1 MIVVPESLF
10 RYRPISSKSWANLL
24 DRELKSLEKAY
35 LWFSSFEDLNDPME
49 GYIEHSIDSTIKQL
63 GLLAD
68 TSQLADVA
76 TSFLDTRKTTA
87 VCSMSTSY
95 ENGMMWSLYAN
106 THQGLCIEYEPKSI
120 MNWMVESMPLLKVA
134 YSQKPPT
141 LLNSPID
148 FMSIIHDQNFEQVA
162 TSMLATKV
170 EHWRGEEE
178 FRFIKPNSGKFY
190 HHIEAIKSITIGAKQ
205 NEAEAIYK
213 VKSTANKIGVPVY
226 KANLNGYRIDREII
240 FQPELKPGIQISSE
254 AKDKSKKI
262 IQEYELDE
270 NLIPATEHAYMSAM
284 NDPHCTKIN
293 DFGFSCTKKGQ
304 ETLFFNYECNRPNP
318 ENLAEANRRTQMKFR
333 LIDKKS
339 KRDWSVRKNASKY
352 S

>member
-1 MIVVPESLF
+1 MIEVPETLF

-49 GYIEHSIDSTIKQL
+49 GYIEHSIHTVIKQIS
-63 GLLAD
+63 LLAD

-76 TSFLDTRKTTA
+76 TSFLNTRKTTA

-106 THQGLCIEYEPKSI
+106 THQGLCIEYEPRSI
-120 MNWMVESMPLLKVA
+120 MDWMVESMPLLPVV
-134 YSQKPPT
+134 YSQKPP
-141 LLNSPID
+141 LLFNSLND
-148 FMSIIHDQNFEQVA
+148 FMSIMNEQNFEQIA

-178 FRFIKPNSGKFY
+178 FRFIKPKPGKF
-190 HHIEAIKSITIGAKQ
+190 HHHVEAIKSITIGAKQ
-205 NEAEAIYK
+205 NDTDVIYK
-213 VKSTANKIGVPVY
+213 VKSAANKIGVPVY
-226 KANLNGYRIDREII
+226 KANLKGYRIDRETI
-240 FQPELKPGIQISSE
+240 FQPELNYETQVSSE
-254 AKDKSKKI
+254 AKDKSRKI
-262 IQEYELDE
+262 IEEYELDE
-270 NLIPATEHAYMSAM
+270 NLIPATEHAYMSAT
-284 NDPHCTKIN
+284 NDPHCIKIN
-293 DFGFSCTKKGQ
+293 NFGFSCTKQGQ

-318 ENLAEANRRTQMKFR
+318 DNLAEASRRTQMKFK
-333 LIDKKS
+333 LIDTKS
-339 KRDWSVRKNASKY
+339 KRDWSVRFNASRY